1 MKKKTEALQAKNIHK
16 SYGLVKA
23 NDGIDLQIF
32 PGTIHALVGENGA
45 GKSTLMRIFQ
55 GIEKPDLGEVFVD
68 NEAVNFT
75 NPKQAL
81 KMGIGM
87 VHQEFMMAPDL
98 SLLENL
104 ILGEEPLQNNLG
116 VFSRVNWTQAR
127 AEGDELARN
136 IGVSIDW
143 DRKANSTPVHILQFV
158 EIIRLLRRG
167 CRIIILDE
175 PTAVLA
181 PPQVEELFN
190 LLRKLSK
197 SGTTIIFIS
206 HKINEVVAIADY
218 VSVMR
223 RGKISFSNTI
233 DNTSISEIAF
243 HIVGDN
249 EKNAKNLKGSDK
261 NIGDILLE
269 INDLSSNT
277 IDKSQELS
285 AISLKL
291 HSGQIVGV
299 AGVSGNGQIEL
310 LECVIGLRGASAGSI
325 NLKDQNITQ
334 LGVFDRRR
342 LGISYVSSDR
352 ANEGLSLSSSI
363 EDNIIAGSHRNSP
376 ISNGHTLN
384 KRIMRKTAVERLDR
398 LSVKYGNLIETASS
412 LSGGNQQKLVFAR
425 EISNDPS
432 VLVIS
437 QPTRGVDL
445 NGIKAIHDIII
456 DFASNGGAVLITSE
470 ELEEL
475 QKLSDEIIVISNGK
489 LVGRVD
495 GQNSDIKE
503 IGRMMVVQGGGNA

>member
-1 MKKKTEALQAKNIHK
+1 VKTQIEALSANNIRK
-16 SYGLVKA
+16 SYGSVYA
-23 NDGIDLQIF
+23 NDGINLKVF
-32 PGTIHALVGENGA
+32 CGSIHALVGENGA

-55 GIEKPDLGEVFVD
+55 GIEQPDSGTILVDGKPI
-68 NEAVNFT
+68 NIT

-81 KMGIGM
+81 KIGIGM

-104 ILGEEPLQNNLG
+104 ILGEEPLQNKLG
-116 VFSRVNWTQAR
+116 IFSRINWRHAR
-127 AEGDELARN
+127 AEGDELAKK

-143 DRKANSTPVHILQFV
+143 ERKANSTPVHILQFV

-190 LLRKLSK
+190 LLRKLSA
-197 SGTTIIFIS
+197 SGTTVIFIS
-206 HKINEVVAIADY
+206 HKINEVVAIAEH

-223 RGKISFSNTI
+223 RGKISFSNAI
-233 DNTSISEIAF
+233 KNTSISEIAF

-249 EKNAKNLKGSDK
+249 DKSPTISKETDK
-261 NIGDILLE
+261 NIGDVLLD
-269 INDLSSNT
+269 INDLSSST
-277 IDKSQELS
+277 IKKSQQLCD
-285 AISLKL
+285 ISLKL
-291 HSGQIVGV
+291 RTGQIVGI

-310 LECVIGLRGASAGSI
+310 LECILGLRKISKGTI
-325 NLKDQNITQ
+325 YLKEKNITD
-334 LGVFDRRR
+334 LNIFDRRA

-352 ANEGLSLSSSI
+352 ANEGLSLNSSI
-363 EDNIIAGSHRNSP
+363 EDNIIAGSHRSLP
-376 ISNGHTLN
+376 ISNGYILN
-384 KRIMRKTAVERLDR
+384 KKIMRQTASERLIR
-398 LSVKYGNLIETASS
+398 LSVKYGNIQENASS

-425 EISNDPS
+425 EISNQPS
-432 VLVIS
+432 ILVIS

-445 NGIKAIHDIII
+445 NGIKAIHNLII
-456 DFASNGGAVLITSE
+456 DFASQGGAVLMTSE

-475 QKLSDEIIVISNGK
+475 QLLSDEILIISNGK
-489 LVGRVD
+489 LVGSVD

-503 IGRMMVVQGGGNA
+503 IGKMMVMEGSGNA